1 MSIFK
6 NLTNKDK
13 ELLANAGVH
22 IEDRE
27 YSKNELSHFGV
38 KIEEYIMSHSTKN
51 GDISRVSQ
59 QYEKLLDL
67 LGRNWKINSN
77 L

>member
-1 MSIFK
+1 MSLCK
-6 NLTNKDK
+6 SLTDKDK
-13 ELLANAGVH
+13 ELLSNAGIQ

-27 YSKNELSHFGV
+27 YSINELSSFSV

-59 QYEKLLDL
+59 EYDKLLDL
-67 LGRNWKINSN
+67 FGRN
-77 L
+77 